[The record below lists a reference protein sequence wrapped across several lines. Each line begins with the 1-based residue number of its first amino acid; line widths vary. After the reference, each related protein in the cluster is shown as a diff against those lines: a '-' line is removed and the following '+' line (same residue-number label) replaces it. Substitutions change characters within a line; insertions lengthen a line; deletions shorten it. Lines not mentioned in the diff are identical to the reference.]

1 MARTKSKKKKSSPQ
15 MNRELSGKK
24 AKLSDENQNNSGSA
38 ILKKLMRDV
47 KAKTGFTKTLVN
59 PEGELSISD
68 AISEIIEPYRGVA
81 QGYESF
87 HKLVTVACAA
97 WNATILP
104 ADKRE
109 SMLADMRNAMP
120 DQQSREDFTAIVKEL
135 MKRKKM
141 LYPNV
146 NRMIVQ
152 FKVTNRKNDFH
163 IAIASTMEN
172 KETAK

>member
-1 MARTKSKKKKSSPQ
+1 MARTKSKKKKSYPQ
-15 MNRELSGKK
+15 SSGGINDKK
-24 AKLSDENQNNSGSA
+24 AKLSDENQNNSGSS

-68 AISEIIEPYRGVA
+68 AISEIIAPYRDVA
-81 QGYESF
+81 QNYESF
-87 HKLVTVACAA
+87 HKLVMVACAA

-104 ADKRE
+104 AAERE
-109 SMLADMRNAMP
+109 KMLADMRKLMP
-120 DQQSREDFTAIVKEL
+120 DQESREDFTEIVKEL

-152 FKVTNRKNDFH
+152 FKVTDRRNDFH

-172 KETAK
+172 KKAAK